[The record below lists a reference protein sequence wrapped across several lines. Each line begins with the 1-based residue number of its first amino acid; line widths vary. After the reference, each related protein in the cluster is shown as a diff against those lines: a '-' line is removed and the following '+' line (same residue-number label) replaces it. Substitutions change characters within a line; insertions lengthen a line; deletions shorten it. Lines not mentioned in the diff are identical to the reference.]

1 MRTPLYA
8 ICNTDW
14 TLKSLA
20 YSTKSIKAVT
30 GDIEDATA
38 FSVAGLRD
46 RFVIPI
52 TQTPKP
58 STKWQDVSGSP
69 DVDITGDP
77 EIPET
82 MAAVLVWASQPV
94 SLEAA
99 KAKLKERAKMCKFA
113 RMDGGVEFDL
123 NGATLIAQTDSESRS
138 LLMASYFKAV
148 IGALPNGRNW
158 RFLDN
163 SYPLL
168 TTAQVIALGDTVD
181 AMVSACYDQQNAHD
195 AAIALLPDLDACKA
209 YDCSVGFP
217 AVPSIPV
224 E

>member
-14 TLKSLA
+14 TLNTLA

-58 STKWQDVSGSP
+58 PSEWQDVSGSP

-77 EIPET
+77 EAPET
-82 MAAVLVWASQPV
+82 MAAVLVWASQPI

-99 KAKLKERAKMCKFA
+99 KAKLKERVKACKFS
-113 RMDGGVEFDL
+113 RMDAGITFEVGGTDYIV
-123 NGATLIAQTDSESRS
+123 QTDAESRS
-138 LLMASYFKAV
+138 LIDSTFSLAVNGYLSGGRGWRMA
-148 IGALPNGRNW
+148 
-158 RFLDN
+158 DN
-163 SYPLL
+163 SYPTL
-168 TTAQVIALGDTVD
+168 TQQELIDMALAVGG
-181 AMVSACYDQQNAHD
+181 MVGACYDAQSVLETAID
-195 AAIALLPDLDACKA
+195 ALPDVPACITF
-209 YDCSVGFP
+209 DCTAGFP
-217 AVPSIPV
+217 AEPSIPV

>member
-94 SLEAA
+94 
-99 KAKLKERAKMCKFA
+99 